1 MDKKNKI
8 DRGSKKKKLIRTKR
22 ETIIIRVVT
31 LMVILIAAF
40 LIWYLIDSRS
50 YVASVAGHR
59 IKKYE
64 YEFLLRQQIIKSE
77 QDWGISGKS
86 DVEKEQ
92 YWLKTEGGQN
102 PWESAKNETLITSK
116 KYMIQ
121 LIKAREMGITV
132 DSSVRSEVN
141 NTLFTY
147 QQQLNVSDKDFS
159 RWVQQS
165 TGLTLDQYRRILE
178 NTKVNDKFRSEYLK
192 QYYNPAEIT
201 EEEIRAEYESSPKQY
216 DSAEISYIWLSKFDT
231 TGTTLTQEEIDVKMD
246 TAKRILEK
254 IRQGENMDQL
264 IADYSEEGT
273 EGSDLPPGK
282 LTVNSS
288 AYLQFP
294 YFKDLFDFA
303 LEGKAGD
310 SDIVDTDMVI
320 FVVKIDSRTELDD
333 VRDTVKSYLE
343 TTREAEWYNSEL
355 EKWNSD
361 TRYNIIKNDAVYDS
375 ITYQTFLKK

>member
-1 MDKKNKI
+1 
-8 DRGSKKKKLIRTKR
+8 
-22 ETIIIRVVT
+22 
-31 LMVILIAAF
+31 
-40 LIWYLIDSRS
+40 
-50 YVASVAGHR
+50 
-59 IKKYE
+59 
-64 YEFLLRQQIIKSE
+64 
-77 QDWGISGKS
+77 
-86 DVEKEQ
+86 
-92 YWLKTEGGQN
+92 
-102 PWESAKNETLITSK
+102 
-116 KYMIQ
+116 MIQ

-132 DSSVRSEVN
+132 DNSVRSEVN
-141 NTLFTY
+141 NTLLTY
-147 QQQLNVSDKDFS
+147 QQQLNVSDNDFS

-192 QYYNPAEIT
+192 QYYKPAVIT
-201 EEEIRAEYESSPKQY
+201 EEEIRAEYESNPKQY
-216 DSAEISYIWLSKFDT
+216 DSSEISYIWLSKFDT

-264 IADYSEEGT
+264 IANYSEEGT

-310 SDIVDTDMVI
+310 SEIVDTDMVI